1 MNISRKCVGDFG
13 EYLAYLH
20 IINMKH
26 EVLAFNYRSLYGEI
40 DIVSCENNKIHFIEV
55 KTVLVSNVSR
65 ETSIFAEEH
74 VTHEKISKIYK
85 TAEVFLDEFGSSGD
99 SGQVDVV
106 GIYIDREFY
115 KNQTNKSIIDPIEG
129 VDYRIV
135 YIENVF

>member
-1 MNISRKCVGDFG
+1 MNISRKDVGNFG

-20 IINMKH
+20 LISMKN

-85 TAEVFLDEFGSSGD
+85 TAEVFLDEFGSGGD
-99 SGQVDVV
+99 SGQVDVI

-129 VDYRIV
+129 IDYRIV